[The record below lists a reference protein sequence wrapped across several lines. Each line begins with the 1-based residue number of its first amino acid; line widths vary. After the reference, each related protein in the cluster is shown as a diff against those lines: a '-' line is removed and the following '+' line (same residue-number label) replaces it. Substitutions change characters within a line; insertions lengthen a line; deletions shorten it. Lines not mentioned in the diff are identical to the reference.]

1 MAFFNELGKK
11 IGNVAETATD
21 KAKEIAEVT
30 KLNNTISSEEKQIKE
45 YYGEIGEFIFQR
57 DKENPDSPVAEL
69 CRKILASQQNIE
81 DLKQKILEIKN

>member
-30 KLNNTISSEEKQIKE
+30 KLNSTISSEEKQIKQ
-45 YYGEIGEFIFQR
+45 YYREIGQFIFER
-57 DKENPDSPVAEL
+57 DKENPDSPVSEL
-69 CRKILASQQNIE
+69 CQKILASQQNIE
-81 DLKQKILEIKN
+81 DLKQKISEIKN